1 MEKYQESIAFD
12 ATHATV
18 PEELHPVA
26 AAFGGDIGK
35 ALQATGEQVAS
46 RMERLAQHAAMMNY
60 YRGQQAVA
68 DKVLQMKNEQNSLL
82 FGSPDDPNATVT
94 KTRTAVNALT
104 PGNVIL
110 SAGGEA
116 PSNTAPSAQPQTY
129 EVPAGILQRQGNQAH
144 GALQDYHDWYTSYS
158 QQVVDQAR
166 NEGLGE
172 RNIRSLKLRLDS
184 DFATN
189 SRYIARH
196 EAVELDKA
204 QQQTFLKGMQLDANN
219 AVTRQDPISLSRTID
234 SINDQNKTLNDSQ
247 GKSAD
252 DPIRELTSNKFV
264 NQALNNSMS
273 ANLKETGGDA
283 TQFQAT
289 LDRLHDDGKINDT
302 VYQDAQTNLDKV
314 SKSMIRQNVRAAKVS
329 SINTTLGYVNQ
340 VVDGKLDFTNPNVIN
355 EIRANSPTAGAAI
368 DNYVL
373 NKSVDVPQKDE
384 AIAHS
389 VDELYKTGSK
399 EEINKFNLGLMS
411 KFPNGIPQSVVNT
424 MMMDG
429 IERAKRVSDL
439 EEGKQEPD
447 SVQVRIDGGMKALQR
462 WNTIQGSQ
470 DGQSYA
476 DYMKNIHS
484 GMAPMEAY
492 NNAVKTA
499 VVRKNP
505 AVASLPVTPNYVIG
519 KDSPIRYVFPRTNRK
534 NDGKSDA
541 K

>member
-1 MEKYQESIAFD
+1 MEKYNESIAPE
-12 ATHATV
+12 ATYATA

-46 RMERLAQHAAMMNY
+46 RMEQLGQYAARMNY

-68 DKVLQMKNEQNSLL
+68 DKVLQMKNDQNSLL
-82 FGSPDDPNATVT
+82 FGNPDNPSATVT
-94 KTRTAVNALT
+94 KTRTPVDALT
-104 PGNVIL
+104 PSNTTF
-110 SAGGEA
+110 SAGGA
-116 PSNTAPSAQPQTY
+116 VPSNTIPVAQLQTY

-144 GALQDYHDWYTSYS
+144 GALQDYHDWYQSYS
-158 QQVVDQAR
+158 KQVVDQAR

-172 RNIRSLKLRLDS
+172 GNIKSLKIKLDA

-234 SINDQNKTLNDSQ
+234 SINQQNQVLNDSQ

-264 NQALNNSMS
+264 SQALNNSM
-273 ANLKETGGDA
+273 ATNLKETGGNPD
-283 TQFQAT
+283 QFQAT
-289 LDRLHDDGKINDT
+289 LDKLHDDGKINDT
-302 VYQDAQTNLDKV
+302 VYQNAQTNLDKV
-314 SKSMIRQNVRAAKVS
+314 SKSITGQNVRAAKVQ

-340 VVDGKLDFTNPNVIN
+340 VVEGKLDFTNPNVIN

-373 NKSVDVPQKDE
+373 NKSVDVPQSDE

-399 EEINKFNLGLMS
+399 EEITKFNLGLMS
-411 KFPNGIPQSVVNT
+411 KFPNGIPQAIVNT

-439 EEGKQEPD
+439 AEAPMKPD
-447 SVQVRIDGGMKALQR
+447 AVQIRIDGGMQALQR
-462 WNTIQGSQ
+462 WNKIQGSQ
-470 DGQSYA
+470 DGQSYI

-484 GMAPMEAY
+484 QMSPTEAY
-492 NNAVKTA
+492 NSAVKTA
-499 VVRKNP
+499 VIRKNP

-534 NDGKSDA
+534 NDGKSDT